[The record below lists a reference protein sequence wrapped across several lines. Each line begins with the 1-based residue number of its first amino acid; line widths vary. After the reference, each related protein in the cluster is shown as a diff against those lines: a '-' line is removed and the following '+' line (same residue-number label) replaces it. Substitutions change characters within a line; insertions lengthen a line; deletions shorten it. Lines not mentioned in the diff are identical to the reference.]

1 VIESHEKETTG
12 MAEEHDF
19 KVGVLPCNGIG
30 RLVSTVTRMAG
41 YKIKEMRPDEV
52 VLLSSG
58 ALTAGEPESVA
69 TLRRYPVLVID
80 GCRPHCASFMCDEL
94 GKTPAA
100 RIYVADVMAENKINV
115 AGEKRRGLTA
125 KGDKLVEALAQKA
138 VEEIDRLIADEMMS
152 TL

>member
-1 VIESHEKETTG
+1 

-19 KVGVLPCNGIG
+19 KVAVLPCNGIG
-30 RLVSTVTRMAG
+30 RLVSTVVRLAG
-41 YKIKEMRPDEV
+41 YRIREMRPEQV

-58 ALTAGEPESVA
+58 RLAVKDPEHLALFEK
-69 TLRRYPVLVID
+69 YPVLVID

-94 GKTPAA
+94 GKAPAA
-100 RIYVADVMAENKINV
+100 RLYVADVAAEAKLSV

-125 KGDKLVEALAQKA
+125 KGEKLVAALAEKA
-138 VEEIDRLIADEMMS
+138 VEEVDRIIADEMLS

>member
-1 VIESHEKETTG
+1 

>member
-1 VIESHEKETTG
+1 MSE
-12 MAEEHDF
+12 AHDF
-19 KVGVLPCNGIG
+19 RVAVLPCNGIG

-41 YKIKEMRPDEV
+41 YRIKEMRPDEV

-58 ALTAGEPESVA
+58 ALTAGESEDVA
-69 TLRRYPVLVID
+69 ALQRYPVLVID
-80 GCRPHCASFMCDEL
+80 GCRPHCASFLCDEL